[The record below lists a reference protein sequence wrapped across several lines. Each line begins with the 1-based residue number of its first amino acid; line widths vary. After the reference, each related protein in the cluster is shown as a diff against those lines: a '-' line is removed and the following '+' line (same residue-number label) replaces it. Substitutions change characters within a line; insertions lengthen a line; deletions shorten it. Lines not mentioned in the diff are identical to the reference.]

1 MPPTTRHKNFATWAG
16 AVKDWNKHQAFR
28 DELYGIPK
36 KGSTF
41 YDEVFEMFYG
51 KPAEVVDEK
60 KIKREELTK
69 QIQSLWL
76 PWRASTGYVKT
87 KLLKQ
92 IQKLEEERKKYMIEL
107 TPAERA
113 ALKKFNEENEEIIW

>member
-1 MPPTTRHKNFATWAG
+1 MPSHKNFATWAG

-36 KGSTF
+36 KGSKF

-51 KPAEVVDEK
+51 KPAEVDEK
-60 KIKREELTK
+60 KVKREELTK
-69 QIQSLWL
+69 EIQSLFFL
-76 PWRASTGYVKT
+76 YRAATGYAKT
-87 KLLKQ
+87 RLFNRIK
-92 IQKLEEERKKYMIEL
+92 KLEEEREQYMEEL

-113 ALKKFNEENEEIIW
+113 ALKNFNEENEEHIW